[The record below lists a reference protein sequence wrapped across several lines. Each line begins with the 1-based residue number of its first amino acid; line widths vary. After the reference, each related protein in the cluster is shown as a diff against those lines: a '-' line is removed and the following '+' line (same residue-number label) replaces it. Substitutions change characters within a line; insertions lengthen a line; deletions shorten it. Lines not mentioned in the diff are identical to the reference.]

1 MLSKER
7 MTGLLLSLAGIV
19 FVLLSSRIETT
30 YATGIAGPRLFP
42 YISSILLIVFG
53 VIIFIRNS
61 DSGKKAFFT
70 PTGWKRVAAMLGFL
84 VLYPP
89 ELIYLGF
96 PIASFITTLGLTHV
110 FAMNKG
116 ISFRNKF
123 IFTVIATIAVFLIFQ
138 YLLNIL
144 LPEGKWVTLLKEKL
158 WN

>member
-7 MTGLLLSLAGIV
+7 ITGAMLALAGIV
-19 FVLLSSRIETT
+19 FTVLTSRIETI

-42 YISSILLIVFG
+42 YISSILLIIFG
-53 VIIFIRNS
+53 IIIFIRNS
-61 DSGKKAFFT
+61 DSDNAAFF
-70 PTGWKRVAAMLGFL
+70 PRDGWKRVGAMMLFL

-89 ELIYLGF
+89 ELIFLGF

-116 ISFRNKF
+116 ISFKNKF
-123 IFTVIATIAVFLIFQ
+123 IFALITTIAVYLIFQ

-144 LPEGKWVTLLKEKL
+144 LPEGKLIVLLKEKL